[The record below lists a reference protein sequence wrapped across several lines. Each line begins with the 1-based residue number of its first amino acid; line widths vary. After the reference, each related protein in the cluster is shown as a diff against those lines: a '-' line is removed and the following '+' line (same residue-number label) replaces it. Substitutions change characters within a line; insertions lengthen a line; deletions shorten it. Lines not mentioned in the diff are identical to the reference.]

1 MSTGMVPFVRFF
13 PQQGTAETR
22 VLTTQGHPVLPDDEY
37 ALLESFCADPGCD
50 CRRVMLNV
58 IGRRQQDVLASIS
71 YGFDHGQELA
81 GPFLD
86 PLNPQSQYARTLL
99 TLVAQIL
106 ADPTYA
112 ARLESHY
119 YQVKRAAAGPSH
131 STHQMPARQA
141 KANKTKRQRQSGTRK
156 KRK

>member
-1 MSTGMVPFVRFF
+1 MSAGTVPFVRFF

-22 VLTTQGHPVLPDDEY
+22 VLTTQGHPVVPDDEY
-37 ALLESFCADPGCD
+37 ALLEFFCADPRCD
-50 CRRVMLNV
+50 CRRVMLRV

-71 YGFDHGQELA
+71 YSFDRGQQWA
-81 GPFLD
+81 GPCLD
-86 PLNPQSQYARTLL
+86 PLNPQSMYAHTLL
-99 TLVAQIL
+99 TLVAQVL

-119 YQVKRAAAGPSH
+119 YQVKRATAAPAH
-131 STHQMPARQA
+131 STHQMPARHA
-141 KANKTKRQRQSGTRK
+141 KANKTTPQRQSGPRK

>member
-1 MSTGMVPFVRFF
+1 MSAGMVPFVRFF

-22 VLTTQGHPVLPDDEY
+22 VLTTQGHPVLPDDEN
-37 ALLESFCADPGCD
+37 ALLEFFCADPGCD
-50 CRRVMLNV
+50 CRRVMLGV

-71 YGFDHGQELA
+71 YGFDRGQQWA

-86 PLNPQSQYARTLL
+86 PLNPQSLYAHTVLK
-99 TLVAQIL
+99 LVAQVL

-119 YQVKRAAAGPSH
+119 YQVKKAATGPSH
-131 STHQMPARQA
+131 PTRQMPARPA
-141 KANKTKRQRQSGTRK
+141 KANKTKPQRQRQPG

>member
-22 VLTTQGHPVLPDDEY
+22 VLTIRGHPVLPDDEY
-37 ALLESFCADPGCD
+37 ALLESFCDDAGCD

-58 IGRRQQDVLASIS
+58 IGRRQSDMLSSIS
-71 YGFDHGQELA
+71 YGFDRGQELA

-86 PLNPQSQYARTLL
+86 PLNPQSKHAGTLL
-99 TLVAQIL
+99 KLVAQVL

-119 YQVKRAAAGPSH
+119 YQVKRAATGPSH
-131 STHQMPARQA
+131 STRQMPARHA
-141 KANKTKRQRQSGTRK
+141 KANKTKPQRQSGTRK

>member
-1 MSTGMVPFVRFF
+1 MSAGMVPFVRFF

-37 ALLESFCADPGCD
+37 ALLEFFCADPGCD
-50 CRRVMLNV
+50 CRRVMLGV

-71 YGFDHGQELA
+71 YGFDRGQQWA

-86 PLNPQSQYARTLL
+86 PLNPQSLYAHTVLK
-99 TLVAQIL
+99 LVAQVL

-119 YQVKRAAAGPSH
+119 YGVKRVTAALAH
-131 STHQMPARQA
+131 ATHQMPARHT
-141 KANKTKRQRQSGTRK
+141 KANKTKPQRQAGPRK